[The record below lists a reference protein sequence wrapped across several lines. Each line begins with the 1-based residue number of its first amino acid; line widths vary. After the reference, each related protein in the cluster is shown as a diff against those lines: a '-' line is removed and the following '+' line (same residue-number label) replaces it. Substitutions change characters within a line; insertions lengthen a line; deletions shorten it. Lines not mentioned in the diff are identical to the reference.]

1 MMNTMTAARPRP
13 WVGHWLM
20 GVAALHTVFAGATF
34 APVLLQMA
42 RGGLLDSVGA
52 DPLRGAVTWFTL
64 FGAVLA
70 LLAMTV
76 TALERDGQTR
86 ALRRLG
92 WGLLALTLPSLL
104 LMPASGFWLVLPAI
118 WALLLRR

>member
-1 MMNTMTAARPRP
+1 MNTTTSPTPRQRP
-13 WVGHWLM
+13 WIGHWLT

-34 APVLLQMA
+34 APVLLQMT
-42 RGGLLDSVGA
+42 RGGLLGSVGA

-70 LLAMTV
+70 LLAISI
-76 TALERDGQTR
+76 TALERDGQTQ

-92 WGLLALTLPSLL
+92 WGLLALTLLSLL

-118 WALLLRR
+118 WALLRR